1 MTEIVRPTPAQ
12 KQRRLIVL
20 ALAVLSVVV
29 AYVQMGFGIGQTPEQ
44 FAADSDATLR
54 VAGYAFAIWGL
65 IYTSL
70 IIYAVRQA
78 LPATGESRLIN
89 KFGWPSALAF
99 AGIGLWIIASAMDWE
114 GATVGLIF
122 MALLAL
128 MIPMAQEA
136 PTIRALPLKHRD
148 RWMVVWPLALLG
160 GWLTVA
166 SPLNLI
172 TVLTGNGDL
181 PAMLSPTVWAMIAI
195 AAAGLVTLA
204 MSAALRTVAWSIPVA
219 WGLVGAFVAEHER
232 NPPLAM
238 VAVGAAV
245 AVLVGAVLLSLAFR
259 RRVERPAH
267 A

>member
-1 MTEIVRPTPAQ
+1 MTEILRPTPAQ

-20 ALAVLSVVV
+20 ALAILSVVV
-29 AYVQMGFGIGQTPEQ
+29 AYSQMAFGIGQTPEQ
-44 FAADSDATLR
+44 FAADSDVTLR

-65 IYTSL
+65 IYAGL
-70 IIYAVRQA
+70 IVYAVRQA

-89 KFGWPSALAF
+89 RLGWPSALAF
-99 AGIGLWIIASAMDWE
+99 AGIGLWIVASAMDWE

-136 PTIRALPLKHRD
+136 STIRALPLKHRD

-181 PAMLSPTVWAMIAI
+181 PAMLSPTVWAMVAI
-195 AAAGLVTLA
+195 AAVGLITLA
-204 MSAALRTVAWSIPVA
+204 MSAALRTVAWSIPVT
-219 WGLVGAFVAEHER
+219 WGLVGAFVAEQER

-245 AVLVGAVLLSLAFR
+245 AVLAGALLLSLR
-259 RRVERPAH
+259 YHRRVERPISA
-267 A
+267 

>member
-1 MTEIVRPTPAQ
+1 MTDIVRPSPAQ
-12 KQRRLIVL
+12 RTRRLIVL
-20 ALAVLSVVV
+20 TLAILSVVV
-29 AYVQMGFGIGQTPEQ
+29 AYAQMGIGIGQTPEQ

-65 IYTSL
+65 IYAGL
-70 IIYAVRQA
+70 IVYAVRQA

-89 KFGWPSALAF
+89 KLGWPSALAF

-136 PTIRALPLKHRD
+136 STIRALPLKHRD

-181 PAMLSPTVWAMIAI
+181 PAMLSPAAWAMVAVV
-195 AAAGLVTLA
+195 AAGLITLA

-219 WGLVGAFVAEHER
+219 WGLIGAFVAEQER
-232 NPPLAM
+232 NPLLAM

-245 AVLVGAVLLSLAFR
+245 AVLVGAFLLSLR
-259 RRVERPAH
+259 YHRRVERPVSA
-267 A
+267 